1 MYGDF
6 FSASVN
12 ISALIFS
19 LYGQN
24 LTDFLEDGKYA
35 SNIIMCISFTISILV
50 FLILYM
56 RSKRILNTEGINSK
70 G

>member
-24 LTDFLEDGKYA
+24 LTDFLEDGPYA
-35 SNIIMCISFTISILV
+35 SNVIMCISFTISIVV
-50 FLILYM
+50 FIILFHK
-56 RSKRILNTEGINSK
+56 SKRILNTEGINSK
-70 G
+70 F